1 MVKIASRTRTTVSVW
16 VESIRSNVAHLA
28 PAPALAIAARAGHA
42 GTVSA
47 QAGFFRI
54 RFRADP
60 VELAF
65 FRGGL
70 NRWLLGLDWPD
81 TDRQDAVLAIN
92 EACDNRVQHAFF
104 HDGGGEVEV
113 VARLVVGPRDR
124 RIVAVVRDDDPS
136 SNVADVGDAWL
147 TLVNACMDR
156 VQIRR
161 SESGTSVTMT
171 SRPVPLPNA
180 AAVARG

>member
-1 MVKIASRTRTTVSVW
+1 M
-16 VESIRSNVAHLA
+16 
-28 PAPALAIAARAGHA
+28 
-42 GTVSA
+42 SA

-70 NRWLLGLDWPD
+70 NRWLLGLDWPA

-92 EACDNRVQHAFF
+92 EACDNCVQQAFLG
-104 HDGGGEVEV
+104 DSGGEVEV

-124 RIVAVVRDDDPS
+124 RIVAVVRDDGPS
-136 SNVADVGDAWL
+136 STSAGDVGGGWL

-161 SESGTSVTMT
+161 AGGGTSVTMT
-171 SRPVPLPNA
+171 SRPVPLCNT
-180 AAVARG
+180 AAVAGS

>member
-1 MVKIASRTRTTVSVW
+1 VRT
-16 VESIRSNVAHLA
+16 
-28 PAPALAIAARAGHA
+28 PALAVAPRAGHA

-70 NRWLLGLDWPD
+70 NRWLLGLDWPA
-81 TDRQDAVLAIN
+81 TERQDAVLAIN
-92 EACDNRVQHAFF
+92 EACDNCVQQAFLVG
-104 HDGGGEVEV
+104 DGSGEVEV
-113 VARLVVGPRDR
+113 VARLVVGPHDR
-124 RIVAVVRDDDPS
+124 RIVAIVRGDGS
-136 SNVADVGDAWL
+136 SSTSAVDLGGAWL
-147 TLVNACMDR
+147 ALVNACMDR
-156 VQIRR
+156 VQVR
-161 SESGTSVTMT
+161 GTSVMMT
-171 SRPVPLPNA
+171 SRPVPLPDA